1 MRIHEFAKK
10 ISKDSKEVIAILA
23 ANGIEGKKTMSSIS
37 EDEMNLVLE
46 KSHTDKNENKSE
58 KKQEKEEPP
67 KNRYNHNRKK
77 EGNKTTENNKN
88 MENKTADNKNME
100 NKSTENKNVKVDNKN
115 KITLFD
121 FVIAYLNKE
130 STRINISPKRRSPH
144 PRYAENKRNKNIH
157 GFSYMWEV
165 IRFKSEESG
174 VYTIVHEHFS
184 ISLNLY

>member
-115 KITLFD
+115 KE
-121 FVIAYLNKE
+121 ANKNKE
-130 STRINISPKRRSPH
+130 VHKDKEAVNRQ
-144 PRYAENKRNKNIH
+144 AKNRQTN
-157 GFSYMWEV
+157 WNN
-165 IRFKSEESG
+165 ESKN
-174 VYTIVHEHFS
+174 T
-184 ISLNLY
+184 